1 MRDLEEI
8 AELLKLKDILEKEVA
23 LMERKYHEAMRDQE
37 VLKEVLEKLKLE
49 NQRLRRVSDGIFKKS
64 EGISSQRR

>member
-1 MRDLEEI
+1 MSDLEEI

-23 LMERKYHEAMRDQE
+23 LMERKYREAMRDQE

-49 NQRLRRVSDGIFKKS
+49 NQRLRRAGDGIFRKS
-64 EGISSQRR
+64 EGISSQGR